1 MPNTWSPEPQ
11 LLESLTRAVPGILS
25 SQKPNGEF
33 GTEPWICR
41 DQNLLLPLAV
51 AWGLEGSAYH
61 HDATVLDAIISG
73 GDALIND
80 ADEQGRWINRKKDNS
95 TWGPHHMPWTYS
107 RWVRAYGICREAF
120 PEEARGRWD
129 QALTLGYGE
138 IARTRLSHVHN
149 QPAHQA
155 MGLYRAGQ
163 VLQRDDWKQQVSDF
177 MDTVVKAQSPHGWW
191 AEHEGPV
198 VNYNF
203 VYMEALGA
211 YFSMSND
218 ERVLPALDRAARY
231 HANFTYPDGSPVE
244 TVDGRNPYHSGLKL
258 GNPGFSHTPVG
269 RGYLFQ
275 QHRAFLA
282 QGKSFSSDYAANML
296 LHAGSGVTEDLQTD
310 SDRRIYRM
318 GEEAVVLRQRPWFL
332 CASALTTEIPPNRW
346 GQDRQNFISIFHDTR
361 GLILGG
367 GNTKLQP
374 FWSTFTVGDTA
385 LLSHTPGDEDPDF
398 SPREGLLHVPDRA
411 SYDADES
418 RTTLTLGYGPET
430 CTVECE
436 PIDEGRLRLTLDAT
450 SLTGDPIEAHL
461 TFIPDLSCPVRLAS
475 GEELGLSEEPLE
487 VSGPDLGDHVEH
499 AGWRLSLP
507 RGATLL
513 WPAREHN
520 PYEKAGRSPLESAR
534 LVVALPFN
542 RDTRRYQ
549 LELQVSEQ

>member
-11 LLESLTRAVPGILS
+11 LLESLAQAVPGILS

-51 AWGLEGSAYH
+51 AWGLEDSPYH
-61 HDATVLDAIISG
+61 HDTAVLDAIVSG

-80 ADEQGRWINRKKDNS
+80 ADEKGRWMNRKKDNS

-120 PEEARGRWD
+120 PEEARQRWD
-129 QALTLGYGE
+129 QALALGYGE

-218 ERVLPALDRAARY
+218 ERVLPALDLAARY

-269 RGYLFQ
+269 RGYLLQ

-282 QGKSFSSDYAANML
+282 QGKSFASDYAASML
-296 LHAGSGVTEDLQTD
+296 LHAGSGTTEDLTTE
-310 SDRRIYRM
+310 SDNRVYRM
-318 GEEAVVLRQRPWFL
+318 GDEAAVLRQRPWL
-332 CASALTTEIPPNRW
+332 VCASALTTKVPPVRW
-346 GQDRQNFISIFHDTR
+346 GQDRQNFISIFHDTT

-374 FWSTFTVGDTA
+374 LWSTFTVGDTA

-398 SPREGLLHVPDRA
+398 SPRNGLVHVPDA
-411 SYDADES
+411 AAYQADENRMHLDLHYGS
-418 RTTLTLGYGPET
+418 EVCTVTATPVDANRLRIEVASTCHSAGPFECHLTLIPRLS
-430 CTVECE
+430 E
-436 PIDEGRLRLTLDAT
+436 PVV
-450 SLTGDPIEAHL
+450 P
-461 TFIPDLSCPVRLAS
+461 AS
-475 GEELGLSEEPLE
+475 GAELLLGEDPFD
-487 VSGPDLGDHVEH
+487 VSGSNLGGWIQH
-499 AGWRLSLP
+499 AGWKLSVPDQARLVWPVLP
-507 RGATLL
+507 
-513 WPAREHN
+513 HN
-520 PYEKAGRSPLESAR
+520 PYKKAGDATLDEAR
-534 LVVALPFN
+534 LVLILPLDAQVPC
-542 RDTRRYQ
+542 REV
-549 LELQVSEQ
+549 ELSIAE